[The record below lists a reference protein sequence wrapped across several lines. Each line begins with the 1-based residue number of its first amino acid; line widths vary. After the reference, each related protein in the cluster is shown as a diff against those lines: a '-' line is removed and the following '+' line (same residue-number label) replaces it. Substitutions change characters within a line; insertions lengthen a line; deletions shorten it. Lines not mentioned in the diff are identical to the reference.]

1 MLTAMG
7 HSYMTGH
14 TQVHHKASIVS
25 ELGSLTLE
33 FTKLSQLTGDMRYY
47 DAVQRI
53 SDHFEQAQETTKL
66 PGLWPITVDMTPPS
80 GPSFKTDN
88 SFTMGGMADS
98 LYEYFPK
105 QYLLLGGALEQ
116 PRKMYER
123 SIDVAKKAMFRRVAN
138 PENIPIIF
146 PGDVKVKVFDVG
158 SDTSYVPKGQHLSCF
173 VGGMLGIGAKVFNRS
188 DELELAIQATDG
200 CVWAYNS
207 TTTGMMPEIFRF
219 QPCGGIDED
228 QTGPKCAYSELAW
241 RTAVREYYSGDP
253 PLGDAMG
260 EDVARVI
267 QARRLAPGFMEMPDR
282 KYILRPEAIESVFL
296 MYRMTGDASWMDKAW
311 TMFEAIEKHTRTS
324 VAAASLKDVMTTG
337 GDHSDSM
344 ESFWLAET
352 LKYFYLV
359 FSDFDVVNLDEW
371 VLNTEAHPFHRPDVA

>member
-1 MLTAMG
+1 
-7 HSYMTGH
+7 MTGH
-14 TQVHHKASIVS
+14 AQVHHKASIVS

-66 PGLWPITVDMTPPS
+66 PGLWPITVDMTPPF
-80 GPSFKTDN
+80 GPSFKADN
-88 SFTMGGMADS
+88 SFTIGGMADS

-123 SIDVAKKAMFRRVAN
+123 FIDVAKKAMFRRVSN

-158 SDTSYVPKGQHLSCF
+158 SEISYVPKGQHLSCF
-173 VGGMLGIGAKVFNRS
+173 VGGMLGIASKIFNRP

-200 CVWAYNS
+200 CVWAYKS

-228 QTGPKCAYSELAW
+228 QTGPNCAYSELAW
-241 RTAVREYYSGDP
+241 RTAVREYYSGDT

-260 EDVARVI
+260 EDVTKVI
-267 QARRLAPGFMEMPDR
+267 QARRLAPGFMEMVDR

-296 MYRMTGDASWMDKAW
+296 MYRITGDASWMDKAW
-311 TMFEAIEKHTRTS
+311 TMFEAIEKHTRSS
-324 VAAASLKDVMTTG
+324 VAAASLKDVMTPG

-359 FSDFDVVNLDEW
+359 FSEFDVVNLDEW